1 MRLISRIFILC
12 IILTGVAASEVVK
25 HPKEAVCT
33 VCFLMSAHEENK
45 PEKVKGISE
54 YEGTFHYFCSKG
66 CKSSFDEDPI
76 GYILPTY
83 PQPLPE
89 LNLATLDG
97 QIVSLD
103 SVSNKATLINFWAT
117 WCVICKQEIPH
128 LQELYEEL
136 SSQGL
141 VLIGVSTDEPGKAA
155 EKVGRFVK
163 KEKLTFPNYLDA
175 TDDPAWAKLHI
186 KAVPAL
192 YLIDSK
198 GQIVERWI
206 GKTKPGEVRAAVSVL
221 LSQ

>member
-1 MRLISRIFILC
+1 MRSVLAILWLILIS
-12 IILTGVAASEVVK
+12 TAAVLAEEIE
-25 HPKEAVCT
+25 HPKKAICS
-33 VCFLMSAHEENK
+33 VCFVMSAHEENK

-76 GYILPTY
+76 GFILPTY

-89 LNLATLDG
+89 LNLIRLDG

-103 SVSNKATLINFWAT
+103 SFTNRATLINFWAT
-117 WCVICKQEIPH
+117 WCVICKKEIPH
-128 LQELYEEL
+128 LQKLYEDL

-141 VLIGVSTDEPGKAA
+141 MLIGVSTDELEKAA
-155 EKVGRFVK
+155 EKVGKYVK
-163 KEKLTFPNYLDA
+163 KEKLTFPNFIDS

-192 YLIDSK
+192 YLVDRK

-206 GKTKPGEVRAAVSVL
+206 GKTKPGEVRAAVLVL